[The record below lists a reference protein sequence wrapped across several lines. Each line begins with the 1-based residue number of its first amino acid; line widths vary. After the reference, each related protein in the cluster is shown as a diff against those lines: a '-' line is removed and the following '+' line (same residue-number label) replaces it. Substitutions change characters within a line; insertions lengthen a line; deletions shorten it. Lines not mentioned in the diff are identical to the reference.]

1 MVRASHIVSAV
12 IALLMILPG
21 MVWGFDDE
29 GSRETLRGLKG
40 VLVVVEPIE
49 PEIEKAGLTR
59 NQIQTDVELKFRTA
73 GLNVLTQEKRNTVII
88 KPSGGAYLYVN
99 SQILKLHNIPSYF
112 QVDAYVFSIDLEL
125 YQAVYLMRNKK
136 RAAALTWSTGVLGT
150 NRDLDKIRSEIK
162 GRVDVFLDAWLSVN
176 PK

>member
-1 MVRASHIVSAV
+1 MIRASRIVSAV
-12 IALLMILPG
+12 IALLMVLPG

-29 GSRETLRGLKG
+29 GSRETLRGIKG
-40 VLVVVEPIE
+40 VRVVVESIE
-49 PEIEKAGLTR
+49 PEIEEAGLTR
-59 NQIQTDVELKFRTA
+59 SQIQTDVELKLRTA
-73 GLNVLTQEKRNTVII
+73 GLNLLTPGKRHTEIVMV
-88 KPSGGAYLYVN
+88 SDEAYLYIN
-99 SQILKLHNIPSYF
+99 PHILKLHNIPSYF

-125 YQAVYLMRNKK
+125 YQAVYLMRTKK
-136 RAAALTWSTGVLGT
+136 RTAALTWSTGVLGT